1 MTDTKGIKSGAIMS
15 DRACM
20 AIVHNAC
27 LLLVRQTYRGN
38 TFWTFP
44 GGKVEPGEE
53 PEQTAVREVKEEVNL
68 RVKAK
73 SLLYQGARQSGEGT
87 YYCYLGE
94 VSGGEATLG
103 CDPELHELRW
113 FAIQEIKDH
122 PEVARILDRLNSV

>member
-1 MTDTKGIKSGAIMS
+1 
-15 DRACM
+15 M
-20 AIVHNAC
+20 AILHNSC

-53 PEQTAVREVKEEVNL
+53 PEQTAVREVEEETNL

-73 SLLYQGARQSGEGT
+73 SLLYQGVRKNGEGT
-87 YYCYLGE
+87 YYCYLGKII
-94 VSGGEATLG
+94 GGEARLG

-113 FAIQEIKDH
+113 FPIQEIKDH
-122 PEVARILDRLNSV
+122 PEVARILDRLNHQ